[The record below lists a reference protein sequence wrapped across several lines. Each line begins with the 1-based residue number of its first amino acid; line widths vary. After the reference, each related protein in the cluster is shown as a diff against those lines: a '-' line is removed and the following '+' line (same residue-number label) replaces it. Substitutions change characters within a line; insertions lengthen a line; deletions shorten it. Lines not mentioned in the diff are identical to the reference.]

1 MFTLPWLMILITLPK
16 STHNNSAS
24 KSDLPTCSK
33 DTLLLM
39 LRKQSMS
46 NPQTNN
52 NSINATLLVKIPS
65 FPILTT
71 SEPSIPTVPN
81 PSTPKVTAP
90 HLIRLQL
97 LLPSQTE
104 SVNKVTDRIPLKS
117 HLKLLSSV
125 INLLTLNAKEDS
137 SPEPWTTLNFTDLS
151 IPAAHLTTLPLRILP
166 RLALKS

>member
-1 MFTLPWLMILITLPK
+1 MFTLPWLMTLITLPK
-16 STHNNSAS
+16 SIHNNSAS

-39 LRKQSMS
+39 PRKQSMS
-46 NPQTNN
+46 NPQTSN

-65 FPILTT
+65 FPILIT
-71 SEPSIPTVPN
+71 SELSIPTVPN
-81 PSTPKVTAP
+81 LSTLKVTAP
-90 HLIRLQL
+90 HLIQLQL

-104 SVNKVTDRIPLKS
+104 SVNKVTDKIPLKF

-125 INLLTLNAKEDS
+125 INSSTLNAKEDL
-137 SPEPWTTLNFTDLS
+137 SPELWIMLNFTDLL
-151 IPAAHLTTLPLRILP
+151 ILVAHLMTLLLRILP